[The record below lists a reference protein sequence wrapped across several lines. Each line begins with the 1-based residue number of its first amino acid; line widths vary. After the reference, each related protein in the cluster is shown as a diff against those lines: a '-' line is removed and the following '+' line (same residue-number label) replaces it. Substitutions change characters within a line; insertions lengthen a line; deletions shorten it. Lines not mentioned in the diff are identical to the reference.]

1 MENNHQHHVEEL
13 VNTLKKQC
21 RTAFKFHGEVAMHLF
36 LNDNFILPSK
46 VDICVER
53 INLVEV
59 LKSIPTTYTFNYYDK
74 KNKQMDKDNLKVPE
88 VSYIEITKDD
98 SLVMNVIIYDVI
110 NEEWL
115 FRLDSNIRI
124 PKNSIYFHS
133 LTWGVDYIKPEIVLM
148 YDLLGNMDSQQL
160 TSYKRV
166 LDALSYYQ
174 FVILKGVVGERKINE
189 VIAQNR

>member
-1 MENNHQHHVEEL
+1 
-13 VNTLKKQC
+13 
-21 RTAFKFHGEVAMHLF
+21 
-36 LNDNFILPSK
+36 
-46 VDICVER
+46 
-53 INLVEV
+53 
-59 LKSIPTTYTFNYYDK
+59 
-74 KNKQMDKDNLKVPE
+74 MDKDNLKVPE
-88 VSYIEITKDD
+88 VSYIEITKDN

-174 FVILKGVVGERKINE
+174 FVILKGVVGESKINE